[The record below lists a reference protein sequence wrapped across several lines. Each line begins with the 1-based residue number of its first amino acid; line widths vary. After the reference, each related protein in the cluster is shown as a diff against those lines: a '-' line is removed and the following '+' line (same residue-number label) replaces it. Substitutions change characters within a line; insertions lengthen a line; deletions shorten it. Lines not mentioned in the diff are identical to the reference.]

1 MIEIGNFD
9 FNKLSM
15 FKDMDE
21 STLKLLKQKSFKE
34 YVPKGKILFYERDR
48 VDRIY
53 FILNGKMTMYRMSEE
68 GQKRII
74 YILNDGE
81 FINEVTFENLPVSI
95 SCQAFEDSCILY
107 FLKKDLMEIMSGD
120 FDLTCVIMN
129 SMAKKIRRLYRQL
142 KNTVPLRMDKKL
154 AAKLWKLS
162 RDYGVKTEEGT
173 LIDLNMSITYLADM
187 LGSTRETVSRCMNG
201 FKKKGMIIF
210 QNRKIIVVDPK
221 VLSLYFRGI

>member
-1 MIEIGNFD
+1 
-9 FNKLSM
+9 
-15 FKDMDE
+15 
-21 STLKLLKQKSFKE
+21 
-34 YVPKGKILFYERDR
+34 
-48 VDRIY
+48 
-53 FILNGKMTMYRMSEE
+53 
-68 GQKRII
+68 
-74 YILNDGE
+74 
-81 FINEVTFENLPVSI
+81 
-95 SCQAFEDSCILY
+95 
-107 FLKKDLMEIMSGD
+107 
-120 FDLTCVIMN
+120 
-129 SMAKKIRRLYRQL
+129 
-142 KNTVPLRMDKKL
+142 MDKKL

>member
-187 LGSTRETVSRCMNG
+187 LGRTRETVSRCMNG

>member
-53 FILNGKMTMYRMSEE
+53 FILNGRMTMYRMSEE

>member
-142 KNTVPLRMDKKL
+142 KNTVSLRMDKKL

>member
-81 FINEVTFENLPVSI
+81 FINEVTFENLPGSI

-129 SMAKKIRRLYRQL
+129 SMAKKIR
-142 KNTVPLRMDKKL
+142 
-154 AAKLWKLS
+154 
-162 RDYGVKTEEGT
+162 
-173 LIDLNMSITYLADM
+173 
-187 LGSTRETVSRCMNG
+187 
-201 FKKKGMIIF
+201 
-210 QNRKIIVVDPK
+210 
-221 VLSLYFRGI
+221 